1 MGRTVADDRLLEA
14 ALEVIAREGY
24 AGATTR
30 QIAAEAGVNE
40 VTLFRRFGS
49 KKGLMMA
56 AVEWEAQTNHA
67 ADIDYTGQL
76 EADLERIVEFYG
88 GLMRRRGHV
97 VLMLAAEGARLPEL
111 SEILRGPTTLIGRAV
126 SILARYQTSGVLVDE
141 PPAQAL
147 AALVGPLLL
156 SKVLSIVGLEP
167 ASESF
172 DATLNVRRFLAGH
185 AQP

>member
-1 MGRTVADDRLLEA
+1 MGRTVVDGRLLEA

-30 QIAAEAGVNE
+30 QIATEAGVNE

-56 AVEWEAQTNHA
+56 AAEWEAEINHA
-67 ADIDYTGQL
+67 ADIDYTGDL
-76 EADLERIVEFYG
+76 EADLGRIVEFYG

-97 VLMLAAEGARLPEL
+97 ILMLAAEGARQPEL
-111 SEILRGPTTLIGRAV
+111 SEILRGPATLFGRAV
-126 SILARYQTSGVLVDE
+126 SILADYQTAGVLVDE

-147 AALVGPLLL
+147 ATLVGPLFLG
-156 SKVLSIVGLEP
+156 KVLDIVGLET
-167 ASESF
+167 ASEPF
-172 DATLNVRRFLAGH
+172 DVALHVRRFLAGH
-185 AQP
+185 ARP